1 MVKDITLLMYFLLV
15 MSPLYAEV
23 TAIKVHSEASGN
35 EMLSLFDMRQAP
47 PKALLWK
54 DLKPGED
61 FLQNADIESKGYYK
75 LIYHQ
80 CQYDIWIE
88 PGKEVNITLKDNGE
102 VDFAGEH
109 AELNDFLAELRQKYP
124 SRDKYSEELLK
135 THKVVLNLERFDD
148 YNRQYHEQLQAVKQS
163 TLSKADKALANGWVQ
178 AVFLENVYKPVVENK
193 VFGKTNRAEM
203 ETGYADECAKLD
215 LFAEIVYY
223 PEWGDYLQ
231 EVLYTRMKTGKL
243 KLKNPD
249 LWISEWG
256 KTIPDANLRD
266 HFIDYLVRRETLMR
280 YFDDKVIER
289 FQAAKALVKDAG
301 IVKDIEACIAKV
313 DFGTLHPDVSEIVVE
328 NTAGQQVKLGALKGK
343 YVFID
348 FWSTACNPCIGE
360 MPFLHELEKKLEGA
374 PIEFVSIAME
384 RRTEGWKDFLKKNQM
399 EKNQFIMRDLD
410 KNPIWQSIGLSGI
423 PRFVLIG
430 TDSKVLIKNAY
441 RPSNP
446 ILECQ
451 LRELLK
457 ENDK

>member
-1 MVKDITLLMYFLLV
+1 M
-15 MSPLYAEV
+15 
-23 TAIKVHSEASGN
+23 
-35 EMLSLFDMRQAP
+35 
-47 PKALLWK
+47 
-54 DLKPGED
+54 
-61 FLQNADIESKGYYK
+61 
-75 LIYHQ
+75 
-80 CQYDIWIE
+80 
-88 PGKEVNITLKDNGE
+88 
-102 VDFAGEH
+102 
-109 AELNDFLAELRQKYP
+109 
-124 SRDKYSEELLK
+124 
-135 THKVVLNLERFDD
+135 
-148 YNRQYHEQLQAVKQS
+148 
-163 TLSKADKALANGWVQ
+163 
-178 AVFLENVYKPVVENK
+178 
-193 VFGKTNRAEM
+193 
-203 ETGYADECAKLD
+203 
-215 LFAEIVYY
+215 
-223 PEWGDYLQ
+223 
-231 EVLYTRMKTGKL
+231 
-243 KLKNPD
+243 
-249 LWISEWG
+249 WISEWG

-328 NTAGQQVKLGALKGK
+328 NTAGQQVKLGAFKGK

-360 MPFLHELEKKLEGA
+360 MPFLHELEKKLEDA

>member
-1 MVKDITLLMYFLLV
+1 MRNILLIFFLLN
-15 MSPLYAEV
+15 MLPLFAEV
-23 TAIKVHSEASGN
+23 TKIKVHSICTGD
-35 EMLSLFDMRQAP
+35 EMLSLFDMRMAP

-54 DLKPGED
+54 NLKPGEE
-61 FLQNADIESKGYYK
+61 FVQESDVKAKGYYK
-75 LIYHQ
+75 FIYHQ
-80 CQYDIWIE
+80 CQYDIWME
-88 PGKEVNITLKDNGE
+88 PGMEVEITLMDNGKIN
-102 VDFAGEH
+102 FAGAH
-109 AELNDFLAELRQKYP
+109 AGLNNFLVDVRQRYP
-124 SRDKYSEELLK
+124 NQDKYAEEFLQ
-135 THKVVLNLERFDD
+135 TRKVVLNKERFDY
-148 YNRQYHEQLQAVKQS
+148 YNRCYREQLKMVKQS
-163 TLSKADKALANGWVQ
+163 TLSKADKALASGWIQ
-178 AVFLENVYKPVVENK
+178 AAFLENIYKPVIENK
-193 VFGKTNRAEM
+193 VFGKTNKAEI
-203 ETGYADECAKLD
+203 EVGYADELAKLD
-215 LFAEIVYY
+215 LFAEVVYY
-223 PEWGDYLQ
+223 PGWGDYLE
-231 EVLYTRMKTGKL
+231 EVMYTQMETGKL
-243 KLKNPD
+243 RLHVPD

-256 KTIPDANLRD
+256 KTISDANLRD
-266 HFIDYLVRRETLMR
+266 RFIDYLVRRETLMR

-313 DFGTLHPDVSEIVVE
+313 DFGTLRPDVSEIVVE
-328 NTAGQQVKLGALKGK
+328 NTAGQQVKLGAFKGK

-360 MPFLHELEKKLEGA
+360 MPFLHELEKKLEDA